1 MSQPKLSLSKF
12 IRSMKTWISVL
23 TIQFVELFLKS
34 SSTTLLL
41 KIDLANFVFLTELS
55 SVALLVTESFLQ
67 LHLSQTWPNLL
78 LSSQKMSWES
88 FSFVQANQARM
99 MLRQLISFLSY
110 LSVMILQWWTHALVE
125 FEVEGFQNHSVKHQ
139 FIRNIF
145 TGIAKIFHFAWD
157 CFIER

>member
-1 MSQPKLSLSKF
+1 MSQPKLPLSKF
-12 IRSMKTWISVL
+12 IRSMKAWISVL

-88 FSFVQANQARM
+88 SSFAQANQARK
-99 MLRQLISFLSY
+99 MLRQLTSFLSY
-110 LSVMILQWWTHALVE
+110 LSVMILEWWTHTLIE
-125 FEVEGFQNHSVKHQ
+125 FKVGFLSLLMTHILLNFQ
-139 FIRNIF
+139 
-145 TGIAKIFHFAWD
+145 
-157 CFIER
+157 

>member
-1 MSQPKLSLSKF
+1 MSQPKLPLSKF

-78 LSSQKMSWES
+78 LSSQKMNWES
-88 FSFVQANQARM
+88 SSFAQANQARK
-99 MLRQLISFLSY
+99 MLRQLTSFLSY
-110 LSVMILQWWTHALVE
+110 LSVMILEWWTHTLIE
-125 FEVEGFQNHSVKHQ
+125 FKVGFLSLLMTHTLLNFQ
-139 FIRNIF
+139 
-145 TGIAKIFHFAWD
+145 
-157 CFIER
+157 

>member
-1 MSQPKLSLSKF
+1 MSQPKLPLSKF

-78 LSSQKMSWES
+78 LSSQKMNWES
-88 FSFVQANQARM
+88 SSFAQASQARK
-99 MLRQLISFLSY
+99 MLRQLISFLNSTECYDSRVVNSHTYRVWSRIFKFTHDSY
-110 LSVMILQWWTHALVE
+110 
-125 FEVEGFQNHSVKHQ
+125 
-139 FIRNIF
+139 
-145 TGIAKIFHFAWD
+145 FA
-157 CFIER
+157 

>member
-1 MSQPKLSLSKF
+1 MSQPKLPLSKF

-88 FSFVQANQARM
+88 SSFAQAIQARKI
-99 MLRQLISFLSY
+99 LRQLTSFLSY
-110 LSVMILQWWTHALVE
+110 LSVMILEWWTHTLIE
-125 FEVEGFQNHSVKHQ
+125 FKVGFLSLLMTHILLNFQ
-139 FIRNIF
+139 
-145 TGIAKIFHFAWD
+145 
-157 CFIER
+157 

>member
-1 MSQPKLSLSKF
+1 MSQPKLPLSKF

-88 FSFVQANQARM
+88 SSFAQASQARKI
-99 MLRQLISFLSY
+99 LRQLTSFLSY
-110 LSVMILQWWTHALVE
+110 LSVMILEWWTHTLIE
-125 FEVEGFQNHSVKHQ
+125 FKVGFLSLLMTHILLNFQ
-139 FIRNIF
+139 
-145 TGIAKIFHFAWD
+145 
-157 CFIER
+157 

>member
-1 MSQPKLSLSKF
+1 MSQPKLPLSKF

-78 LSSQKMSWES
+78 LSSQKMNWES
-88 FSFVQANQARM
+88 SSFAQASQARKI
-99 MLRQLISFLSY
+99 LRQLTSFLSY
-110 LSVMILQWWTHALVE
+110 LSVMILEWWTHTLIE
-125 FEVEGFQNHSVKHQ
+125 FKVGFLSLLMTHILLNFQ
-139 FIRNIF
+139 
-145 TGIAKIFHFAWD
+145 
-157 CFIER
+157 